1 MRILSVTEHI
11 NTLNN
16 VIDQQAELINDV
28 ERMRRLQILIKKDE
42 PHLKLGNGT
51 IQLQGELQA
60 AEKLVDESLIK
71 LKTGGENNAAK
82 KNQNA

>member
-11 NTLNN
+11 NTLNS
-16 VIDQQAELINDV
+16 VIYQQAEFINNV
-28 ERMRRLQILIKKDE
+28 ERMRRLQLNYNNHAASDFDY
-42 PHLKLGNGT
+42 HDDLR
-51 IQLQGELQA
+51 A